1 MSAPATLGH
10 REARTSLLAVEDLHV
25 SYGAITALR
34 GISLE
39 VGQGEV
45 VALIGA
51 TGAGKTSTLRAISGM
66 LRPRSGKIALGG
78 EQIQGL
84 KANVLVPRGMA
95 HAPEGRGI
103 FLNLTVLE
111 NLELGAYVRTDTE
124 GIAEDLAYVYGLFPR
139 LRERQKQVS
148 GTLSGGEQQMLS
160 ISRALMSRPRLL
172 LLDEPSLGLAP
183 QVVETIFRILREVN
197 GRGVSILLVEQNA
210 HLALNLANYGYVLET
225 GEIVHSGSAA
235 DLMHDPKVTASYL
248 GGH

>member
-1 MSAPATLGH
+1 MSAPAMLGT
-10 REARTSLLAVEDLHV
+10 REPRPQLLEVADLHV

-34 GISLE
+34 GVSLT

-51 TGAGKTSTLRAISGM
+51 NGAGKTSTLRAVSGM
-66 LRPRSGKIALGG
+66 LRPRSGRIRLEAQ
-78 EQIQGL
+78 EIQGVRSNL
-84 KANVLVPRGMA
+84 LVPKGMA

-103 FLNLTVLE
+103 FLNLSVLE
-111 NLELGAYVRTDTE
+111 NLELGAYLRTDAPE
-124 GIAEDLAYVYGLFPR
+124 IKKDLEYVFGLFPI
-139 LRERQKQVS
+139 LRERIRQS
-148 GTLSGGEQQMLS
+148 AGTLSGGEQQMLS

-210 HLALNLANYGYVLET
+210 HLALNLAHFGYVLET
-225 GEIVHSGSAA
+225 GEVVMQGQGKALLAA
-235 DLMHDPKVTASYL
+235 PEIRKAYL
-248 GGH
+248 GE

>member
-1 MSAPATLGH
+1 VSAPVTLGT
-10 REARTSLLAVEDLHV
+10 REPRTALLHVQDLHV

-34 GISLE
+34 GVSLE
-39 VGQGEV
+39 LGQGEV

-51 TGAGKTSTLRAISGM
+51 NGAGKTSTLRAISGM
-66 LRPRSGKIALGG
+66 LRPRSGRIVLGKD
-78 EQIQGL
+78 EIQGL
-84 KANVLVPRGMA
+84 KANLLVPRGMA

-111 NLELGAYVRTDTE
+111 NLELGAYARRDAP
-124 GIAEDLAYVYGLFPR
+124 GIAEDLEYVYGLFPR
-139 LRERQKQVS
+139 LKERQKQLS

-160 ISRALMSRPRLL
+160 ISRALMSRPKLL

-197 GRGVSILLVEQNA
+197 ARGVSILLVEQNA

-225 GEIVHSGSAA
+225 GEVVMRGDGKS
-235 DLMHDPKVTASYL
+235 LLASPEIRRAYL
-248 GGH
+248 GE

>member
-1 MSAPATLGH
+1 MSAPAMLGT
-10 REARTSLLAVEDLHV
+10 REPRPQLLEVADLHV

-51 TGAGKTSTLRAISGM
+51 NGAGKTSTLRAISGM

-225 GEIVHSGSAA
+225 GEVVMRGDGKS
-235 DLMHDPKVTASYL
+235 LLASPEIRRAYL
-248 GGH
+248 GE

>member
-1 MSAPATLGH
+1 MSTPATLGT
-10 REARTSLLAVEDLHV
+10 RETRRQLLEVKDLHV

-34 GISLE
+34 GVSLT

-51 TGAGKTSTLRAISGM
+51 NGAGKTSTLRAVSGM
-66 LRPRSGKIALGG
+66 LKPRSGHIRLADQ
-78 EQIQGL
+78 EIQGL
-84 KANVLVPRGMA
+84 KSNLLVPKGMA

-103 FLNLTVLE
+103 FLNLSVME
-111 NLELGAYVRTDTE
+111 NLELGAYLRRDT
-124 GIAEDLAYVYGLFPR
+124 AEIRKDLDYVFGLFPR
-139 LRERQKQVS
+139 MRERMKQQA

-160 ISRALMSRPRLL
+160 ISRALMSRPKLL

-210 HLALNLANYGYVLET
+210 HLALNLAHFGYVLET
-225 GEIVHSGSAA
+225 GEVVMQGEGKALLAA
-235 DLMHDPKVTASYL
+235 PEIRKAYL
-248 GGH
+248 GE

>member
-1 MSAPATLGH
+1 MSAPAMLGT
-10 REARTSLLAVEDLHV
+10 REARPQLLEVQDLHV

-34 GISLE
+34 GVSLG

-51 TGAGKTSTLRAISGM
+51 NGAGKTSTLRAISGM
-66 LRPRSGKIALGG
+66 LRPRSGRIRLGAQ
-78 EQIQGL
+78 EIQGL
-84 KANVLVPRGMA
+84 RSNLLVPKGMA

-111 NLELGAYVRTDTE
+111 NLELGAYLRRDAAAVK
-124 GIAEDLAYVYGLFPR
+124 EDLEYVFGLFPI
-139 LRERQKQVS
+139 LRERMKQPG

-160 ISRALMSRPRLL
+160 ISRALMSRPKLL

-197 GRGVSILLVEQNA
+197 ARGVSILLVEQNA
-210 HLALNLANYGYVLET
+210 HLALNLAHYGYVLET
-225 GEIVHSGSAA
+225 GEVVMQGQGKALLAA
-235 DLMHDPKVTASYL
+235 PEIRKAYL
-248 GGH
+248 GE

>member
-1 MSAPATLGH
+1 MTAPAMLGT
-10 REARTSLLAVEDLHV
+10 REARPQLLEVQDLHV

-34 GISLE
+34 GVALA

-51 TGAGKTSTLRAISGM
+51 NGAGKTSTLRAISGM
-66 LRPRSGKIALGG
+66 LRPRSGRIRLGAQ
-78 EQIQGL
+78 EIQGL
-84 KANVLVPRGMA
+84 KSNLLVPKGMA

-111 NLELGAYVRTDTE
+111 NLELGAYLRRDT
-124 GIAEDLAYVYGLFPR
+124 AAVKEDLEYVFGLFPI
-139 LRERQKQVS
+139 LRERMKQPG

-160 ISRALMSRPRLL
+160 ISRALMSRPKLL

-197 GRGVSILLVEQNA
+197 ARGVSILLVEQNA
-210 HLALNLANYGYVLET
+210 HLALNLAHYGYVLET
-225 GEIVHSGSAA
+225 GEVVMQGQGKALLAA
-235 DLMHDPKVTASYL
+235 PEIRKAYL
-248 GGH
+248 GE

>member
-51 TGAGKTSTLRAISGM
+51 NGAGKTSTLRAISGM

-210 HLALNLANYGYVLET
+210 HLALNLAHFGYVLET
-225 GEIVHSGSAA
+225 GEVVMQGEGKALLAA
-235 DLMHDPKVTASYL
+235 PEIRKAYL
-248 GGH
+248 GE

>member
-1 MSAPATLGH
+1 MSAPATLGA
-10 REARTSLLAVEDLHV
+10 REPRAPLLEVKGLHV

-34 GISLE
+34 GVSLT

-51 TGAGKTSTLRAISGM
+51 NGAGKTSTLRAVSGM
-66 LRPRSGKIALGG
+66 LKPRSGQIRLGDH
-78 EQIQGL
+78 EIQGVKSNL
-84 KANVLVPRGMA
+84 LVPMGMA

-103 FLNLTVLE
+103 FLNLSVME
-111 NLELGAYVRTDTE
+111 NLELGAYLRRDA
-124 GIAEDLAYVYGLFPR
+124 AEIKRDLEYVFGLFPR
-139 LRERQKQVS
+139 MRERMKQQA

-160 ISRALMSRPRLL
+160 ISRALMSRPKLL

-210 HLALNLANYGYVLET
+210 HLALNLAHFGYVLET
-225 GEIVHSGSAA
+225 GEVVMQGEGKALLAA
-235 DLMHDPKVTASYL
+235 PEIRKAYL
-248 GGH
+248 GE